1 MSDAIR
7 FEDQVVI
14 VTGAGG
20 GLGRAHA
27 LLFAK
32 HGAKV
37 VVNDLGGSTHGEG
50 ANASAA
56 DRVVAEI
63 REAGGT
69 AVANHDSVTDGD
81 KIVQNALDA
90 FGRVDVV
97 VNNAGILRDK
107 TFAKME
113 DADWDLVY
121 KVHVEG
127 AYKVTHA
134 AWPHLREQNFGRVIF
149 TASTSGIYGNF
160 GQSNYGMAKLGL
172 YGLTRTLAIE
182 GRKNN
187 ILVNAIAPTGGTRM
201 TEGLIPPAVFEQLK
215 PELISP
221 LVVYLGSAACEETG
235 GLFEVGG
242 GWVGKVRWERSN
254 GVGFNPLQGFSPED
268 VAASWAQIGDFAG
281 ASHPAD
287 TSQALGAMLANLQ
300 KYVKLG

>member
-1 MSDAIR
+1 MSQPIR
-7 FEDQVVI
+7 FEDKVVI

-27 LLFAK
+27 LLFAR
-32 HGAKV
+32 HGAQV
-37 VVNDLGGSTHGEG
+37 VVNDLGGSAHGEG

-63 REAGGT
+63 RAAGGV

-107 TFAKME
+107 SFAKME

-121 KVHVEG
+121 RVHLEG

-134 AWPHLREQNFGRVIF
+134 AWPHLREQNYGRVIF
-149 TASTSGIYGNF
+149 TSSTSGIYGNF
-160 GQSNYGMAKLGL
+160 GQANYASAKLGL
-172 YGLTRTLAIE
+172 YGLTRTLALE

-201 TEGLIPPAVFEQLK
+201 TEGLIAPQVFELLK

-221 LVVYLGSAACEETG
+221 LVVYLGSEQCQDTSD
-235 GLFEVGG
+235 LFEVGG
-242 GWVGKVRWERSN
+242 GWIGKVRWERSL
-254 GVGFNPLQGFSPED
+254 GAGFDPVIGFSPED
-268 VAASWAQIGDFAG
+268 VASQWQRINDFTDAVY
-281 ASHPAD
+281 PQD
-287 TSQALGAMLANLQ
+287 NVEALKEMMANLQ
-300 KYVKLG
+300 KFTR

>member
-7 FEDQVVI
+7 FQDQVVI

-56 DRVVAEI
+56 DKVVEEI
-63 REAGGT
+63 RAAGGT
-69 AVANHDSVTDGD
+69 AVANHDSVTDGE
-81 KIVQNALDA
+81 KIVQCALDT
-90 FGRVDVV
+90 FGRIDVV

-107 TFAKME
+107 TFHKME

-127 AYKVTHA
+127 AYKVTRA
-134 AWPHLREQNFGRVIF
+134 AWPHMREQGYGRVIF

-201 TEGLIPPAVFEQLK
+201 TEGLIPPQVFEQLK
-215 PELISP
+215 PELVSP
-221 LVVYLGSAACEETG
+221 LVVYLASNACEETS

-242 GWVGKVRWERSN
+242 GWMGKVRWERSL
-254 GVGFNPLQGFSPED
+254 GAGFDPREGYSPED
-268 VAASWAQIGDFAG
+268 VAANFAQICDFEG
-281 ASHPAD
+281 AVHPKD
-287 TSQALGAMLANLQ
+287 NIEAMKEMMANLQ
-300 KYVKLG
+300 KFAL

>member
-1 MSDAIR
+1 MSDTIR
-7 FEDQVVI
+7 FEDKVVI

-27 LLFAK
+27 LAFAK
-32 HGAKV
+32 AGAKV
-37 VVNDLGGSTHGEG
+37 IVNDLGGSTQGEG

-56 DRVVAEI
+56 DKVVAEI
-63 REAGGT
+63 RAAGGT
-69 AVANHDSVTDGD
+69 AEANHDSVTDGE

-90 FGRVDVV
+90 FGRIDVV

-107 TFAKME
+107 TFHKME

-127 AYKVTHA
+127 SYKVTRA
-134 AWPHLREQNFGRVIF
+134 AWSHMREQAYGRVIF

-172 YGLTRTLAIE
+172 YGLTRTLALE
-182 GRKNN
+182 GAKSN

-201 TEGLIPPAVFEQLK
+201 TEGLIPQQVFDQLK
-215 PELISP
+215 PELVSP
-221 LVVYLGSAACEETG
+221 LVVYLGSEACKETS

-242 GWVGKVRWERSN
+242 GWIGKVRWERSL
-254 GVGFNPLQGFSPED
+254 GAGFDPKAGFDAED
-268 VAASWAQIGDFAG
+268 VAANWEQICNFENA
-281 ASHPAD
+281 AHPANNIE
-287 TSQALGAMLANLQ
+287 AMKEMMANLQ
-300 KYVKLG
+300 KYTG

>member
-7 FEDQVVI
+7 FEDKVVI

-56 DRVVAEI
+56 DKVVAEI
-63 REAGGT
+63 QAAGGT
-69 AVANHDSVTDGD
+69 AVANHDSVTDGG

-107 TFAKME
+107 SFIKM
-113 DADWDLVY
+113 DDTDWDLVY

-187 ILVNAIAPTGGTRM
+187 VLVNAIAPTGGTRM
-201 TEGLIPPAVFEQLK
+201 TEGLIPPQVFEQLK
-215 PELISP
+215 PELVSP
-221 LVVYLGSAACEETG
+221 LVVYLGSEQCQDTG
-235 GLFEVGG
+235 GLYEVGG
-242 GWVGKVRWERSN
+242 GWVGKVRWERSL
-254 GVGFNPLQGFSPED
+254 GAGFDPQAGFSPED
-268 VAASWAQIGDFAG
+268 VAASWKQIGDFEG
-281 ASHPAD
+281 AVHPD
-287 TSQALGAMLANLQ
+287 DNVTALREMMANLQ
-300 KYVKLG
+300 KHAG

>member
-1 MSDAIR
+1 MSESIR
-7 FEDQVVI
+7 FEDKVVI

-27 LLFAK
+27 LLFAR
-32 HGAKV
+32 HGAQV
-37 VVNDLGGSTHGEG
+37 VVNDLGGSAQGEG

-63 REAGGT
+63 RDAGGT

-81 KIVQNALDA
+81 KIVQHALDA

-107 TFAKME
+107 SFVKMD

-121 KVHVEG
+121 RVHVEG

-134 AWPHLREQNFGRVIF
+134 AWPHLREQNYGRVIF

-160 GQSNYGMAKLGL
+160 GQANYGMAKLGL

-182 GRKNN
+182 GRKSN

-201 TEGLIPPAVFEQLK
+201 TEGLIPPQVFEQLK

-221 LVVYLGSAACEETG
+221 LVVFLASEQCNETA

-242 GWVGKVRWERSN
+242 GWMGKVRWERSL
-254 GVGFNPLQGFSPED
+254 GVGFDPRAGIAVED
-268 VAASWAQIGDFAG
+268 VAANWQQLCDFEG
-281 ASHPAD
+281 AVHPRD
-287 TSQALGAMLANLQ
+287 TVEALREMMANLQ
-300 KYVKLG
+300 KYGV

>member
-1 MSDAIR
+1 MSESIR
-7 FEDQVVI
+7 FEDKVVI

-27 LLFAK
+27 LLFAR
-32 HGAKV
+32 HGARV
-37 VVNDLGGSTHGEG
+37 VVNDLGGSAQGEG

-69 AVANHDSVTDGD
+69 AVASHDSVTDGD
-81 KIVQNALDA
+81 KIVQHALDA

-107 TFAKME
+107 SFVKMD

-121 KVHVEG
+121 RVHVEG

-134 AWPHLREQNFGRVIF
+134 AWPHLREQNYGRVIF

-160 GQSNYGMAKLGL
+160 GQANYGMAKLGL

-182 GRKNN
+182 GRKSN

-201 TEGLIPPAVFEQLK
+201 TEGLIPPQVFEQLK

-221 LVVYLGSAACEETG
+221 LVVFLGSEQCNETA

-242 GWVGKVRWERSN
+242 GWMGKVRWERSL
-254 GVGFNPLQGFSPED
+254 GVGFDPHAGIAVED
-268 VAASWAQIGDFAG
+268 VAANWQQLCDFEG
-281 ASHPAD
+281 AVHPRD
-287 TSQALGAMLANLQ
+287 TGEALREMMANLQ
-300 KYVKLG
+300 KYGA

>member
-1 MSDAIR
+1 MTDSIR
-7 FEDQVVI
+7 FEDKVVI

-27 LLFAK
+27 LLFAR

-37 VVNDLGGSTHGEG
+37 LVNDLGGSAQGEG
-50 ANASAA
+50 ASSSAA
-56 DRVVAEI
+56 DLVVEQI
-63 REAGGT
+63 RQAGGT
-69 AVANHDSVTDGD
+69 AVANHDSVTEGE
-81 KIVQNALDA
+81 KIVQHALEA

-107 TFAKME
+107 SFHKME

-121 KVHVEG
+121 RVHVEG
-127 AYKVTHA
+127 AYKVTRA
-134 AWPHLREQNFGRVIF
+134 AWPHMREQGYGRVIF

-172 YGLTRTLAIE
+172 YGLTRTLALE

-201 TEGLIPPAVFEQLK
+201 TEGLIPPQIFEQLK
-215 PELISP
+215 PELVSP
-221 LVVYLGSAACEETG
+221 LVVYLASEQCQETS

-242 GWVGKVRWERSN
+242 GWMGKVRWERSL
-254 GVGFNPLQGFSPED
+254 GMGFDPNAGFDAED
-268 VAASWAQIGDFAG
+268 VAANWQQICNFENA
-281 ASHPAD
+281 AHPAD
-287 TSQALGAMLANLQ
+287 NLEALREMMANLQ
-300 KYVKLG
+300 KHTG

>member
-56 DRVVAEI
+56 DKVVAEI
-63 REAGGT
+63 KAAGGQ
-69 AVANHDSVTDGD
+69 AVANHDSVTDGG
-81 KIVQNALDA
+81 KIVQCALDS

-107 TFAKME
+107 SFHKME

-127 AYKVTHA
+127 AYKVTRA
-134 AWPHLREQNFGRVIF
+134 AWEHLREQQYGRVIF

-201 TEGLIPPAVFEQLK
+201 TEGLIPPQVFEQLK
-215 PELISP
+215 PELVSP
-221 LVVYLGSAACEETG
+221 LVVYLGSRACQDTS
-235 GLFEVGG
+235 GLYEVGG
-242 GWVGKVRWERSN
+242 GWVGKVRWERSL
-254 GVGFNPLQGFSPED
+254 GAGFDPRTGFSPED
-268 VAASWAQIGDFAG
+268 VAASWKQIGDFEG
-281 ASHPAD
+281 AVHPD
-287 TSQALGAMLANLQ
+287 DNVTALREMMANLQ
-300 KYVKLG
+300 KHAG

>member
-7 FEDQVVI
+7 FQDQVVI

-56 DRVVAEI
+56 DKVVEEI
-63 REAGGT
+63 RAAGGT
-69 AVANHDSVTDGD
+69 AVANHDSVTDGE
-81 KIVQNALDA
+81 KIVQCALDA
-90 FGRVDVV
+90 FGRIDVV

-107 TFAKME
+107 TFHKME

-127 AYKVTHA
+127 AYKVTRA
-134 AWPHLREQNFGRVIF
+134 AWPHMREQGYGRVIF

-172 YGLTRTLAIE
+172 YGLTRTLSIE

-201 TEGLIPPAVFEQLK
+201 TEGLIPPQVFEQLK
-215 PELISP
+215 PELVSP
-221 LVVYLGSAACEETG
+221 LVVYLASSACEETS

-242 GWVGKVRWERSN
+242 GWMGKVRWERSL
-254 GVGFNPLQGFSPED
+254 GAGFDPREGYSPED
-268 VAASWAQIGDFAG
+268 VAANFARICDFEG
-281 ASHPAD
+281 AAHPKD
-287 TSQALGAMLANLQ
+287 NIEAMKEMMANLQ
-300 KYVKLG
+300 KFAL

>member
-1 MSDAIR
+1 MSDALR
-7 FEDQVVI
+7 FDGKVVI

-20 GLGRAHA
+20 GIGRAHA

-32 HGAKV
+32 HGATV

-69 AVANHDSVTDGD
+69 AIANHDSVTDGE
-81 KIVQNALDA
+81 KIVRQAVEA
-90 FGRVDVV
+90 FGRIDVV

-107 TFAKME
+107 TFHKME

-127 AYKVTHA
+127 AYKVTRA
-134 AWPHLREQNFGRVIF
+134 AWPFMREQGYGRVIF
-149 TASTSGIYGNF
+149 TSSTSGIYGNF

-172 YGLTRTLAIE
+172 YGLTRNLAIE

-187 ILVNAIAPTGGTRM
+187 IFVNAIAPTGGTRM
-201 TEGLIPPAVFEQLK
+201 TEGLIPPQVFEQLK
-215 PELISP
+215 PELVSP
-221 LVVYLGSAACEETG
+221 LVVYLGSEACQETS

-242 GWVGKVRWERSN
+242 GWIGKVRWERSL
-254 GVGFNPLQGFSPED
+254 GVGFDPRKGFSVED
-268 VAASWAQIGDFAG
+268 VAANFAQICDFENA
-281 ASHPAD
+281 AHPND
-287 TSQALGAMLANLQ
+287 NVEALREMMANLQ
-300 KYVKLG
+300 KYAG